1 MPRKD
6 PEARREY
13 NREYQRRWYQANR
26 ELQMRRVLKAT
37 RERRERG
44 KAYVDEL
51 KSRPCVD
58 CGVRYPPYVMDFDH
72 VRGEKSLNRSRPR
85 NSRLAWSRLLAE
97 LEKCEV
103 VCANCH
109 RMRTRARSEGRS
121 LDSTPIPAWI
131 AEKYVFVSV
140 PLA

>member
-72 VRGEKSLNRSRPR
+72 VRGEKSLNRSR
-85 NSRLAWSRLLAE
+85 
-97 LEKCEV
+97 
-103 VCANCH
+103 
-109 RMRTRARSEGRS
+109 RA
-121 LDSTPIPAWI
+121 
-131 AEKYVFVSV
+131 
-140 PLA
+140 

>member
-26 ELQMRRVLKAT
+26 ELQMRRVLKAN

-44 KAYVDEL
+44 KAYVDQL
-51 KSRPCVD
+51 KSRPCSD
-58 CGVRYPPYVMDFDH
+58 CGVQYPPYVMDFDH
-72 VRGEKSLNRSRPR
+72 VRGEKSLNLSRLR

-97 LEKCEV
+97 LEKCEA

-109 RMRTRARSEGRS
+109 RMRTRARSDGRG
-121 LDSTPIPAWI
+121 LDSTRVPAWI
-131 AEKYVFVSV
+131 AE
-140 PLA
+140 